1 MGLSNARHLDWQLL
15 MPETDDRQEAAE
27 GVGSLLAWASSTA
40 RIEARSLPPRVIKK
54 TLTVIFDDIA
64 AMVAASGELEI
75 QKVNA
80 LAVSKEPNGGSTL
93 ISAPTHHVGREW
105 AATSN
110 AVAANWLELD
120 GGYRL
125 ATCHGS
131 LYTLPSA
138 LAELESSGGNVGD
151 LITALACSYEVVTRV
166 ARAYRPPLPLA
177 AHPHA
182 TLSPLGAAAAIAAA
196 RKLDDNTFA
205 DTVLSAT
212 TFSMNGPFS
221 HAQQGATIRNGWAGA
236 GAQLGFLA
244 ANLVQA
250 GLSGSSTALHDVFVT
265 SYGYSENTAAL
276 TDRLGDRYAIED
288 GYHKLYACCQY
299 LHSSVEAAF
308 QLTQLGLKDIAVGDI
323 VNINVETHPLARE
336 LRTKYP
342 FTVLSGKFSL
352 PHAVAAV
359 LATGSFAPEVFSGE
373 FLQDPTVQALR
384 DKVQI
389 SEWASLPEPPEDR
402 PAKVT
407 VTLRDG
413 STREQSVLSAIG
425 GSDRPL
431 SHQQLMSKFETLT
444 ASQRPHFASFA
455 ETFIGTENP
464 NLGMPLSDFLS
475 ELLTEG

>member
-1 MGLSNARHLDWQLL
+1 MAETNAPD
-15 MPETDDRQEAAE
+15 AAAA
-27 GVGSLLAWASSTA
+27 GADSLLAWASSAA
-40 RIEARSLPPRVIKK
+40 RRDVHALPPRVITKA
-54 TLTVIFDDIA
+54 LTVICDDIA
-64 AMVAASGELEI
+64 AMVAASGEPEI

-80 LAVSKEPNGGSTL
+80 LAVSQAPNGGATL
-93 ISAPTHHVGREW
+93 ISAPTDRVGREW
-105 AATSN
+105 AATAN

-138 LAELESSGGNVGD
+138 LAELESNGGTVGD
-151 LITALACSYEVVTRV
+151 LVTALVCSYEVVTRV

-196 RKLDDNTFA
+196 RKLDDSTFA
-205 DTVLSAT
+205 NTVLSAA
-212 TFSMNGPFS
+212 TFSLNGPFS

-244 ANLVQA
+244 ASMVQA
-250 GLSGSSTALHDVFVT
+250 GLSGSNTSLHDTYGT
-265 SYGYSENTAAL
+265 SYGYPENTAAL
-276 TDRLGDRYAIED
+276 TDGLGDRYAIED

-299 LHSSVEAAF
+299 LHSSVEATF
-308 QLTQLGLKDIAVGDI
+308 QLTQSGLKDVAVSDI
-323 VNINVETHPLARE
+323 VDINVETHPLARE
-336 LRTKYP
+336 LTSKFP
-342 FTVLSGKFSL
+342 FTVLGGKFSL

-373 FLQDPTVQALR
+373 FLQDPAVQVLR
-384 DKVQI
+384 EKVRI
-389 SEWASLPEPPEDR
+389 TEWASLPAPPEDR

-413 STREQSVLSAIG
+413 SVREQSVLSAIG

-431 SHQQLMSKFETLT
+431 AEEQLMSKFETLT
-444 ASQRPHFASFA
+444 ATRHPRFAA
-455 ETFIGTENP
+455 VAQTFIGTENP
-464 NLGMPLSDFLS
+464 NLDMLVSDFLS
-475 ELLTEG
+475 ALLAEG

>member
-1 MGLSNARHLDWQLL
+1 MD
-15 MPETDDRQEAAE
+15 EADTHNVATA
-27 GVGSLLAWASSTA
+27 GVDSLLSWASSAA
-40 RIEARSLPPRVIKK
+40 RREAQALPPHVIRKA
-54 TLTVIFDDIA
+54 LAVICDDIA
-64 AMVAASGELEI
+64 AMVAASDEPEI
-75 QKVNA
+75 QNVNA
-80 LAVSKEPNGGSTL
+80 LALSKASNGSSTL
-93 ISAPTHHVGREW
+93 ISAPTHHVGTEW
-105 AATSN
+105 AAIAN

-138 LAELESSGGNVGD
+138 MAELESSGGTVGD
-151 LITALACSYEVVTRV
+151 LITALVCSYEVVTRV

-196 RKLDDNTFA
+196 RKLDDSTFA
-205 DTVLSAT
+205 DTVLSAA
-212 TFSMNGPFS
+212 TFSLNGPFS

-244 ANLVQA
+244 ADFVQA
-250 GLSGSSTALHDVFVT
+250 GLSGSRTALHDTFGT
-265 SYGYSENTAAL
+265 SYGYPENTAAL
-276 TDRLGDRYAIED
+276 TDGLGDRYAIED

-308 QLTQLGLKDIAVGDI
+308 ALTQSGLKDVAVSDI
-323 VNINVETHPLARE
+323 VEVNVETHPLARE
-336 LRTKYP
+336 LTSKYP
-342 FTVLSGKFSL
+342 FTVLGGKFSL

-384 DKVQI
+384 DKVRI
-389 SEWASLPEPPEDR
+389 TEWTSLPEPPEDR
-402 PAKVT
+402 PAKIT

-413 STREQSVLSAIG
+413 STREQAVLSAIG

-431 SHQQLMSKFETLT
+431 SQEQLISKFETLT
-444 ASQRPHFASFA
+444 ASRHPHFASVA
-455 ETFIGTENP
+455 QTFIGSENP
-464 NLGMPLSDFLS
+464 NLDVTLSDFLS
-475 ELLTEG
+475 ALLTER

>member
-1 MGLSNARHLDWQLL
+1 MRRHNAEHLDRQLL
-15 MPETDDRQEAAE
+15 MDKTNAPDAAAS
-27 GVGSLLAWASSTA
+27 GADSLLAWASSAA
-40 RIEARSLPPRVIKK
+40 RRDAHSLPPRVIKK
-54 TLTVIFDDIA
+54 ALTVICDDIA
-64 AMVAASGELEI
+64 AMIAASAEPEI
-75 QKVNA
+75 QNVNA
-80 LAVSKEPNGGSTL
+80 LAVSKAPSGGSTL
-93 ISAPTHHVGREW
+93 ISAPTHRVGREW
-105 AATSN
+105 AATAN
-110 AVAANWLELD
+110 AIAANWLELD

-138 LAELESSGGNVGD
+138 MAELESSGGTVGD
-151 LITALACSYEVVTRV
+151 LITALVCSYEVVTRV

-182 TLSPLGAAAAIAAA
+182 TLSPLGAAAAIGAA

-205 DTVLSAT
+205 DTVLSAA
-212 TFSMNGPFS
+212 TFSLNGPFS

-244 ANLVQA
+244 ADFVQA
-250 GLSGSSTALHDVFVT
+250 GLAGSSTALHDTFGT
-265 SYGYSENTAAL
+265 SYGYPENTAAL
-276 TDRLGDRYAIED
+276 TDGLGDRYAIED

-308 QLTQLGLKDIAVGDI
+308 ALTQAGLKDVAVGDI
-323 VNINVETHPLARE
+323 VEVNVETHPLARE
-336 LRTKYP
+336 LTSKYP
-342 FTVLSGKFSL
+342 FTVLGGKFSL
-352 PHAVAAV
+352 PHAVAVV

-373 FLQDPTVQALR
+373 FLQDPTVHALR

-389 SEWASLPEPPEDR
+389 TEWASLPEPPEDR
-402 PAKVT
+402 PAKIT

-431 SHQQLMSKFETLT
+431 SQEQLMSKFETLT
-444 ASQRPHFASFA
+444 ASRHPHFASVA
-455 ETFIGTENP
+455 QTFIGTENP
-464 NLGMPLSDFLS
+464 NLDMTLSDFLS
-475 ELLTEG
+475 ALLAQG

>member
-1 MGLSNARHLDWQLL
+1 MD
-15 MPETDDRQEAAE
+15 ETDAREEAAA
-27 GVGSLLAWASSTA
+27 GVGSLLAWASSAA
-40 RIEARSLPPRVIKK
+40 RREAHFLPPRVIKK
-54 TLTVIFDDIA
+54 ALTVICDDIA
-64 AMVAASGELEI
+64 AMVAASAEPEI

-80 LAVSKEPNGGSTL
+80 LAVSKAPNGGSTL
-93 ISAPTHHVGREW
+93 ISASTHRVGPEW
-105 AATSN
+105 AATAN

-138 LAELESSGGNVGD
+138 LAELESSGGTVGD
-151 LITALACSYEVVTRV
+151 LITALVCSYEVVTRV
-166 ARAYRPPLPLA
+166 ARAYRPRLPLA

-205 DTVLSAT
+205 DTVLSAA

-244 ANLVQA
+244 ADLVQA
-250 GLSGSSTALHDVFVT
+250 GLTGSTTALHDTFGT
-265 SYGYSENTAAL
+265 SYGYPENTAAL
-276 TDRLGDRYAIED
+276 TDGLGDRYAIED

-308 QLTQLGLKDIAVGDI
+308 QLTQSGLKDVAVSDI
-323 VNINVETHPLARE
+323 VDINVETHPLARE
-336 LRTKYP
+336 LRSKYP
-342 FTVLSGKFSL
+342 FTVLGGKFSL
-352 PHAVAAV
+352 PHAVAVV
-359 LATGSFAPEVFSGE
+359 LVTGSFAPEVFSGE

-384 DKVQI
+384 DKVRI

-402 PAKVT
+402 PAKIT

-413 STREQSVLSAIG
+413 SIREQSVLSAIG

-431 SHQQLMSKFETLT
+431 AQEQLMSKFETLT
-444 ASQRPHFASFA
+444 ASQHPHFASVA
-455 ETFIGTENP
+455 QTFIGTENP
-464 NLGMPLSDFLS
+464 NLDMPLSDFLS
-475 ELLTEG
+475 ALLSEG